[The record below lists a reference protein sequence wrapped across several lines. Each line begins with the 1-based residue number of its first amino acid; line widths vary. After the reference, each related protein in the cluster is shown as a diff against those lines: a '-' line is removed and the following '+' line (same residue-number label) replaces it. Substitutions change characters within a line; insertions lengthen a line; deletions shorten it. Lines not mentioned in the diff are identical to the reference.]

1 MEFLSPLDSGYL
13 TLIDHI
19 KNLNYESLWRVV
31 LLTFMRVG
39 VITSLAPFLG
49 AKIIPALGRVGMAL
63 SLTLIF
69 LPTVLFYTQMTYI
82 SDVAFV
88 GYAVKECAIGFVLG
102 FIASAPFYVVQSSGI
117 LIDYLRGSSMMMA
130 QDPTMQSQSSPIGI
144 MFNNYLI
151 VLFYA
156 LDGPLLFF
164 DAITTSFQLFPVDQ
178 MVNPAFFDLK
188 NPFWKTA
195 LLLTSDIFN
204 LSIQLAA
211 PAILGILM
219 AEMFLGIANRLAPQ
233 VQISFLGMS
242 LKSLLG
248 LLVLWAGWF
257 FFLKQTSAM
266 SIDWMHTLINVI
278 KEMLPQISPPR

>member
-1 MEFLSPLDSGYL
+1 
-13 TLIDHI
+13 
-19 KNLNYESLWRVV
+19 
-31 LLTFMRVG
+31 MRVG
-39 VITSLAPFLG
+39 IIVSLAPFLG
-49 AKIIPALGRVGMAL
+49 AKIIPTVARVGMAL

-69 LPTVLFYTQMTYI
+69 LPTVLFYSQMTPI
-82 SDVAFV
+82 SDVAFI
-88 GYAVKECAIGFVLG
+88 GYAVKECFIGFILG
-102 FIASAPFYVVQSSGI
+102 FFASAPFYVVQSSGI

-164 DAITTSFQLFPVDQ
+164 DAVTTSFQLFPVNQ
-178 MVNPAFFDLK
+178 MINPHFFDLN

-195 LLLTSDIFN
+195 LLITSDIFN

-248 LLVLWAGWF
+248 LLILWAGWF
-257 FFLKQTSAM
+257 FFLRQTSNM
-266 SIDWMHTLINVI
+266 SIDWIHSLQKIIT
-278 KEMLPQISPPR
+278 EMIPQISRTS